1 MYDIKNVLDNSGK
14 VYAGRIVIDNKDGT
28 ISKFWLCEDDRQLRK
43 STEDYRLEMIS
54 KIKDEYKNYIVKHG
68 DVFKNNIRIGNYI
81 TYNKIEG
88 YTPKHPN
95 IFNQYIDIQLLYE
108 KLINLVID
116 TTIKSKWKHRD
127 WNINNI
133 IVDKNHKFHLIDLD
147 SITDNYN
154 YDNILGAVGF
164 WDINGVK
171 IDDNLKQRLMVLKH
185 V

>member
-1 MYDIKNVLDNSGK
+1 MYDIKNVLDNNGK

-68 DVFKNNIRIGNYI
+68 DVFKDNIRIGNYI

-147 SITDNYN
+147 SINVNYN
-154 YDNILGAVGF
+154 
-164 WDINGVK
+164 
-171 IDDNLKQRLMVLKH
+171 
-185 V
+185 

>member
-1 MYDIKNVLDNSGK
+1 M
-14 VYAGRIVIDNKDGT
+14 
-28 ISKFWLCEDDRQLRK
+28 CEDDRQLRK

-68 DVFKNNIRIGNYI
+68 DVFKDNIRIGNYI

-95 IFNQYIDIQLLYE
+95 IFNQYKDIQLLYE

-171 IDDNLKQRLMVLKH
+171 INDNLKQRLKILKN

>member
-1 MYDIKNVLDNSGK
+1 MYDIKNVLDNNGK

-95 IFNQYIDIQLLYE
+95 IFNQYKDIQLLYE

-127 WNINNI
+127 WNINNV
-133 IVDKNHKFHLIDLD
+133 IVDKNNKFHLIDLD
-147 SITDNYN
+147 SVTDNYYYEN
-154 YDNILGAVGF
+154 VIASVNRS
-164 WDINGVK
+164 DINGVRVDNHLRNRLK
-171 IDDNLKQRLMVLKH
+171 ILENV
-185 V
+185 

>member
-1 MYDIKNVLDNSGK
+1 MYDIKNVLDNNGK

-116 TTIKSKWKHRD
+116 TTIKSKWK
-127 WNINNI
+127 
-133 IVDKNHKFHLIDLD
+133 
-147 SITDNYN
+147 
-154 YDNILGAVGF
+154 
-164 WDINGVK
+164 
-171 IDDNLKQRLMVLKH
+171 Q
-185 V
+185 